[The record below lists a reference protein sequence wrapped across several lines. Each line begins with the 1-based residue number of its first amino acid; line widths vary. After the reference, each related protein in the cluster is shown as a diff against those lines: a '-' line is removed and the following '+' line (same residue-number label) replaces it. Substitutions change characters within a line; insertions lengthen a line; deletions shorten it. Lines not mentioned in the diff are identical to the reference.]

1 MIENFI
7 NNYEYYK
14 NISLKRYNTYNL
26 ESYADYLIFPTSKE
40 ELINLLQFLKENKI
54 KYIILGGGS
63 NIILAKPNYDVVI
76 KLDRM
81 NNIEIK
87 GNIVVAGAGV
97 SLIKLAN
104 LCMNNNLDGLSFA
117 GGIPGL
123 VGAST
128 AMNAGAYNEDM
139 SMIVKE
145 AKVITPDMEIKT
157 LTNKELEFAYRD
169 SFLKKNKDY
178 ICTEVT
184 FKMNYKDKK
193 EIKEIMNN
201 RRERRITSQPVNMPT
216 AGSVFRNP
224 VGLSAGKLI
233 EDAGLKGYVYG
244 GAKVSEKHA
253 NFIVNEG
260 TATYEDIIMLIDYIK
275 DRIKILYNIDLILE
289 QEIIR

>member
-26 ESYADYLIFPTSKE
+26 ESYADYLIFPTNEE
-40 ELINLLQFLKENKI
+40 ELINLLRFLKENKI

-87 GNIVVAGAGV
+87 DNIVVAGAGV

-233 EDAGLKGYVYG
+233 EGAGLKGYVYG

>member
-224 VGLSAGKLI
+224 PGLSAGKLI

>member
-26 ESYADYLIFPTSKE
+26 ESYADYLIFPTNEE
-40 ELINLLQFLKENKI
+40 ELITLLQSLKENKI

-63 NIILAKPNYDVVI
+63 NIILARPNYDVVI

-87 GNIVVAGAGV
+87 DNIVVAGAGV

-201 RRERRITSQPVNMPT
+201 RRERRITSQPVNMLT

>member
-7 NNYEYYK
+7 KDYEYYK
-14 NISLKRYNTYNL
+14 NINLKKYNTYKL
-26 ESYADYLIFPTSKE
+26 ECFADYLIYPNTIE
-40 ELINLLQFLKENKI
+40 ELIELLRYLNNNKI

-63 NIILAKPNYDVVI
+63 NIILARPNYDVVI
-76 KLDRM
+76 KLDKL
-81 NNIEIK
+81 NKIEIK
-87 GNIVVAGAGV
+87 EDLVVAQAGV

-104 LCMNNNLDGLSFA
+104 TCMNNNLDGLSWA

-139 SMIVKE
+139 SCIVQE
-145 AKVITPDMEIKT
+145 VKVITPTLEIKT
-157 LTNKELEFAYRD
+157 LSNKMLDYTYRD

-178 ICTEVT
+178 ICIETT
-184 FKMNYKDKK
+184 FKMQHKNK
-193 EIKEIMNN
+193 EEIQKIMQE
-201 RRERRITSQPVNMPT
+201 RKQRRISTQPVNMPS

-224 VGLSAGKLI
+224 NGYSAGYLI
-233 EDAGLKGYVYG
+233 EEAGLKGYNFK
-244 GAKVSEKHA
+244 GAQVSEKHA
-253 NFIVNEG
+253 NFIINTG

-275 DRIKILYNIDLILE
+275 ERIKILYNIDLILE

>member
-26 ESYADYLIFPTSKE
+26 ESYADYLIFPTNEE

-54 KYIILGGGS
+54 KYIILGEGS

-87 GNIVVAGAGV
+87 DNIVVAGAGV

>member
-26 ESYADYLIFPTSKE
+26 ESYAYYLIFPTNEE
-40 ELINLLQFLKENKI
+40 ELINLLQFLKEKKI

-87 GNIVVAGAGV
+87 DNIVVAGAGV

-104 LCMNNNLDGLSFA
+104 LCMKNNLDGLSFA

>member
-26 ESYADYLIFPTSKE
+26 ESYADYLIFPTNEE
-40 ELINLLQFLKENKI
+40 ELINLLQFLKEKKI

-87 GNIVVAGAGV
+87 DNIVVAGAGV

-201 RRERRITSQPVNMPT
+201 RRERRITSQPVNMAS

>member
-26 ESYADYLIFPTSKE
+26 ESYADYLVFPTNEE

-87 GNIVVAGAGV
+87 DNIVVAGAGV

-157 LTNKELEFAYRD
+157 LTNKKLEFAYRD

>member
-1 MIENFI
+1 MRIKESFI
-7 NNYEYYK
+7 FYK
-14 NISLKRYNTYNL
+14 QHCFGNEKR
-26 ESYADYLIFPTSKE
+26 
-40 ELINLLQFLKENKI
+40 LLGF
-54 KYIILGGGS
+54 GS
-63 NIILAKPNYDVVI
+63 
-76 KLDRM
+76 
-81 NNIEIK
+81 
-87 GNIVVAGAGV
+87 GGV
-97 SLIKLAN
+97 S
-104 LCMNNNLDGLSFA
+104 
-117 GGIPGL
+117 
-123 VGAST
+123 
-128 AMNAGAYNEDM
+128 Y
-139 SMIVKE
+139 
-145 AKVITPDMEIKT
+145 
-157 LTNKELEFAYRD
+157 
-169 SFLKKNKDY
+169 
-178 ICTEVT
+178 
-184 FKMNYKDKK
+184 YKDKK

>member
-26 ESYADYLIFPTSKE
+26 ESYADYLIFPTNEE
-40 ELINLLQFLKENKI
+40 ELINLLQFLKEKKI

-139 SMIVKE
+139 SMIVKK

-157 LTNKELEFAYRD
+157 LTNKELEFVYRD

-224 VGLSAGKLI
+224 VGMSAGKLI

>member
-26 ESYADYLIFPTSKE
+26 ESYADYLIFPTNEE

-184 FKMNYKDKK
+184 FEMNYKDKK

-224 VGLSAGKLI
+224 VGMSAGKLI

>member
-26 ESYADYLIFPTSKE
+26 ESYADYLIFPTNEE
-40 ELINLLQFLKENKI
+40 ELITLLQSLKENKI

-63 NIILAKPNYDVVI
+63 NIILARPNYDVVI

-87 GNIVVAGAGV
+87 DNIVVAGAGV

>member
-26 ESYADYLIFPTSKE
+26 ESYADYLVFPTNEE
-40 ELINLLQFLKENKI
+40 ELITLLQSLKENKI
-54 KYIILGGGS
+54 RYIILGGGS
-63 NIILAKPNYDVVI
+63 NIILARPNYDVVI

-87 GNIVVAGAGV
+87 DNIVVAGAGV

-139 SMIVKE
+139 SMVVKE
-145 AKVITPDMEIKT
+145 AKVITPNMEIKT
-157 LTNKELEFAYRD
+157 LANKELEFAYRD
-169 SFLKKNKDY
+169 SFLKRNKDY

-184 FKMNYKDKK
+184 FEMNYKDKE

-224 VGLSAGKLI
+224 PGLSAGKLI

-244 GAKVSEKHA
+244 GAKISEKHA

-260 TATYEDIIMLIDYIK
+260 TATYEDVIMLIDYIK

>member
-26 ESYADYLIFPTSKE
+26 ESYADYLIFPTNEE

-224 VGLSAGKLI
+224 VGMSAGKLI

>member
-26 ESYADYLIFPTSKE
+26 ESYADYLIFPTNEE

-104 LCMNNNLDGLSFA
+104 LCMKNNLDGLSFA

-184 FKMNYKDKK
+184 FEMNYKDKK

-224 VGLSAGKLI
+224 PGLSAGKLI

-260 TATYEDIIMLIDYIK
+260 TATYEDIMMLIDYIK